1 LFPLGGQRSGG
12 SRKRG
17 GTPMSARG
25 VSPRSAGARL
35 AAAVCATGTAF
46 AFAAP
51 ATGADIRLANAWT
64 RPMGQGYPTA
74 EVYVD
79 IRSDVTVKLVRA
91 SSAAAK
97 SVAIIVVRE
106 NPDGTRA
113 ATAVRELEVPAG
125 RETRLALYGNHLELR
140 EIQEQKAPGMS
151 VPLKLE
157 FVDSAGKKQIV
168 EIDAVVR
175 GVVLRPPP
183 PAEPQQPQASA
194 NDPPSAP
201 GAVAPK

>member
-1 LFPLGGQRSGG
+1 VGVHP
-12 SRKRG
+12 
-17 GTPMSARG
+17 SARG
-25 VSPRSAGARL
+25 VSERSAGARL
-35 AAAVCATGTAF
+35 AAAVCAAGAAL

-51 ATGADIRLANAWT
+51 AAGADIRLANAWT

-74 EVYVD
+74 EAYVD
-79 IRSDVTVKLVRA
+79 IRSDVAVKLVGA

-97 SVAIIVVRE
+97 SVAIMVARE

-113 ATAVRELEVPAG
+113 ATAVRELEVPAE

-140 EIQEQKAPGMS
+140 EIQEQKTPGMS

-183 PAEPQQPQASA
+183 PAEPQKPQASA
-194 NDPPSAP
+194 NEPPPAP
-201 GAVAPK
+201 AAAPPK